1 MPNKDFKEWH
11 LEKNDLHENKVRAFF
26 HEFIRRYFAEGGA
39 QQGEYG
45 QALSLLQACYMLI
58 AEIKRMEQKGF
69 SVNTSARTFANTEE
83 ELENVYKDL
92 CYWIADMHIRS
103 SHSFID
109 RLYWR
114 IRRKLSV

>member
-1 MPNKDFKEWH
+1 
-11 LEKNDLHENKVRAFF
+11 
-26 HEFIRRYFAEGGA
+26 
-39 QQGEYG
+39 
-45 QALSLLQACYMLI
+45 MLI